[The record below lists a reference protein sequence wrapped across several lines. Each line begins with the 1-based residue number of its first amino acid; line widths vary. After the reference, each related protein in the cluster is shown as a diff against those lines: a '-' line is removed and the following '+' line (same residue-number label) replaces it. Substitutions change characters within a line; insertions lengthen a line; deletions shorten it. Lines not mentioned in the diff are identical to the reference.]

1 MAAQIEAILGLEEA
15 SNLRD
20 DFNELIMSDDCNY
33 GEVEDL
39 LMDYG
44 LEMDYLD
51 QLMW

>member
-15 SNLRD
+15 RNLRD

-39 LMDYG
+39 LMGYG

>member
-1 MAAQIEAILGLEEA
+1 MAAPIETILGLEEA
-15 SNLRD
+15 NNLRD

-44 LEMDYLD
+44 L
-51 QLMW
+51 